1 MVVPIRVV
9 LADDHAVLRAGLR
22 ALLNSQPDIEVVGEA
37 SNGAEAIRQ
46 VELLQ
51 PNVVVMDLA
60 MPGTGGLEAI
70 RQLTRHHPAVCT
82 LVLTMHSE
90 EQFVIGTLKAG
101 GSGYVL
107 KSAAD
112 VELIT
117 AIRQVSAGEPYFDK
131 GVLQRLMDYHSGH
144 EDDERSDVLSE
155 REREVLMLTVQGY
168 SSREIGERLFISAKT
183 VDTYRQRLMQKL
195 NLSHRADLVQYAL
208 RHGLLDT
215 GDVTAKTDA
224 APLRDFGDAHARA
237 AERTVWNCTADVVVV
252 GSGTGLM
259 AALRAA
265 DLGLSVLVLEKAE
278 HAGGTMGIS
287 GGGLWLPNNALM
299 KQAGIADSRE
309 EAIEY
314 IRHATLGQADPVLS
328 EAFVDH
334 CNEAIEFLQ
343 GVGIRWDFMATFNDY
358 YPHFPGGKPRGRTL
372 QPVSASGQAITGTG
386 LTAAMLEAA
395 LARGVEV
402 RYNTPARR
410 LILDD
415 DGAVVGVAAESGGE
429 EINCEAR
436 FGVVLAAGGFDH
448 NEAMVRN
455 FLRGP
460 LYHTSAVP
468 ANTGDAHLMG
478 MAIGASLRNMNERW
492 AWPVF
497 FDQER
502 DEAISALAPELGR
515 PGALVVNKL
524 GRRIMNEAGPYDAV
538 ARAFFTFDT
547 STYEYYNIPSYV
559 LIDSEHRR
567 RYSLAY
573 HAPNAPLPGWIRQ
586 ADTLDELA
594 RLLEID
600 AAALAQ
606 TVARFNANAAQG
618 IDPDFHRGES
628 DFDLLNAGD
637 AARAELLNPCLAPLA
652 VPPFY
657 GTPIWPGGLG
667 TSGGL
672 HTNVKA
678 QVLNVWGNVIPGLY
692 AVGNAAAS
700 PLAGGYPGGGGTLS
714 PGLTFAWLAAEDIF
728 ARRGLTGS

>member
-1 MVVPIRVV
+1 M
-9 LADDHAVLRAGLR
+9 
-22 ALLNSQPDIEVVGEA
+22 
-37 SNGAEAIRQ
+37 
-46 VELLQ
+46 
-51 PNVVVMDLA
+51 
-60 MPGTGGLEAI
+60 
-70 RQLTRHHPAVCT
+70 
-82 LVLTMHSE
+82 
-90 EQFVIGTLKAG
+90 
-101 GSGYVL
+101 
-107 KSAAD
+107 
-112 VELIT
+112 
-117 AIRQVSAGEPYFDK
+117 
-131 GVLQRLMDYHSGH
+131 
-144 EDDERSDVLSE
+144 
-155 REREVLMLTVQGY
+155 
-168 SSREIGERLFISAKT
+168 
-183 VDTYRQRLMQKL
+183 
-195 NLSHRADLVQYAL
+195 
-208 RHGLLDT
+208 
-215 GDVTAKTDA
+215 
-224 APLRDFGDAHARA
+224 
-237 AERTVWNCTADVVVV
+237 
-252 GSGTGLM
+252 
-259 AALRAA
+259 
-265 DLGLSVLVLEKAE
+265 
-278 HAGGTMGIS
+278 
-287 GGGLWLPNNALM
+287 
-299 KQAGIADSRE
+299 
-309 EAIEY
+309 
-314 IRHATLGQADPVLS
+314 
-328 EAFVDH
+328 
-334 CNEAIEFLQ
+334 
-343 GVGIRWDFMATFNDY
+343 
-358 YPHFPGGKPRGRTL
+358 
-372 QPVSASGQAITGTG
+372 
-386 LTAAMLEAA
+386 
-395 LARGVEV
+395 
-402 RYNTPARR
+402 
-410 LILDD
+410 
-415 DGAVVGVAAESGGE
+415 
-429 EINCEAR
+429 
-436 FGVVLAAGGFDH
+436 
-448 NEAMVRN
+448 
-455 FLRGP
+455 
-460 LYHTSAVP
+460 
-468 ANTGDAHLMG
+468 
-478 MAIGASLRNMNERW
+478 
-492 AWPVF
+492 F